1 MKHNSYLKKI
11 NSLNAL
17 ISDRKLF
24 HEACGLELVKMA
36 ADKNFWNEV
45 FKQNLTDKGYLN
57 REWTMYDIPFLYVYE
72 NHDFYIKIHLFVPLK
87 SHEPKVVASA
97 IHHHNNYLITTFAAF
112 GPGYETILFEKNFT
126 INSNTKE
133 VNLKI
138 RDHFTQQERPLHTV
152 DAWEPHVVVNP
163 TSLSAT
169 LVVWSPDKKRATD
182 SLRSNPLLKAI
193 KMPLRK
199 LIYMLGLDKKVGIA
213 AKETY
218 QFYPE
223 NDKFYAIPEDEYFAP
238 TRAQKGPEVDDYS
251 IQTVFAFMQQMGF
264 NDVDFLESLKS
275 NRDVPSYYHKW
286 INMIIN
292 NEPIP
297 ETFAKEEIN
306 VPSGRITID
315 DILNT
320 NNKVNAIKI

>member
-1 MKHNSYLKKI
+1 L
-11 NSLNAL
+11 
-17 ISDRKLF
+17 D
-24 HEACGLELVKMA
+24 
-36 ADKNFWNEV
+36 
-45 FKQNLTDKGYLN
+45 
-57 REWTMYDIPFLYVYE
+57 
-72 NHDFYIKIHLFVPLK
+72 
-87 SHEPKVVASA
+87 
-97 IHHHNNYLITTFAAF
+97 
-112 GPGYETILFEKNFT
+112 FT

-138 RDHFTQQERPLHTV
+138 REHFTQQERPLHTV

-199 LIYMLGLDKKVGIA
+199 LIYMFGLNKKVGIA

-223 NDKFYAIPEDEYFAP
+223 KGKFYAISEDDYFAP
-238 TRAQKGPEVDDYS
+238 TRLQKGPEVDNYS
-251 IQTVFAFMQQMGF
+251 IQTVFAFMQQMCF
-264 NDVDFLESLKS
+264 NDVEFLKSLKS
-275 NRDVPSYYHKW
+275 NKDVPTYYHKW

-292 NEPIP
+292 NAPIP

-306 VPSGRITID
+306 VPSGRITIN
-315 DILNT
+315 DIITT
-320 NNKVNAIKI
+320 NNKVNAIKN